1 MQIVVKMKVILSPP
15 GRILNEQPLT
25 ARVPRQPVPRERG
38 GGRFVL
44 RSRRPSRS
52 AVEICASLGN
62 FTRDIL

>member
-38 GGRFVL
+38 GGRFVA
-44 RSRRPSRS
+44 
-52 AVEICASLGN
+52 AVEETVPKRG
-62 FTRDIL
+62 